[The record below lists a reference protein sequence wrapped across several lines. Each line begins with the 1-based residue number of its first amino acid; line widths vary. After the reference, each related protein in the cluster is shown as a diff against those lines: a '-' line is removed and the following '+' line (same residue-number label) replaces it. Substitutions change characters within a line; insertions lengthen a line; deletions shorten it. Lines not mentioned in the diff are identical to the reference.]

1 MGGEEDSWA
10 KLGDTISSYFGGDEE
25 KKTEDGDTKKSEK
38 GKKDKKKK
46 DKKKEKK
53 VEKKP
58 EPKVFKPIVETIK
71 ESLEFKLELVDFN
84 DLSEKQFEASREKLM
99 ALDARDEA
107 KAAQERAMNSLETE
121 VIDTK
126 DKMYQEIYEKSTT
139 DEEREKI
146 TSKFNEIGDWID
158 EEATF
163 ETPVETLQSKQKEI
177 TDLTAA
183 MHARVKQHNDRP
195 EALEAMNR
203 MINGSEYFLSKAKNS
218 SGIVDGYFTQE
229 EIDKL
234 ETKIN
239 EINEWRDQAVKDQE
253 AQPMYEMPKL
263 TTSLIA
269 EKALD
274 MDREVKYLY
283 NKVKIGKAK
292 AEKDK
297 AKAEKAAEKDKEK
310 KAKKKKKSKP

>member
-1 MGGEEDSWA
+1 MR
-10 KLGDTISSYFGGDEE
+10 
-25 KKTEDGDTKKSEK
+25 K
-38 GKKDKKKK
+38 GK
-46 DKKKEKK
+46 
-53 VEKKP
+53 
-58 EPKVFKPIVETIK
+58 
-71 ESLEFKLELVDFN
+71 
-84 DLSEKQFEASREKLM
+84 
-99 ALDARDEA
+99 
-107 KAAQERAMNSLETE
+107 
-121 VIDTK
+121 
-126 DKMYQEIYEKSTT
+126 
-139 DEEREKI
+139 KI
-146 TSKFNEIGDWID
+146 TSKCNEISDWID

-163 ETPVETLQSKQKEI
+163 ETPVETLESKQKEI

-183 MHARVKQHNDRP
+183 MHARVKQHSDRP

-203 MINGSEYFLSKAKNS
+203 MINSSEYFLSKAKNS

-234 ETKIN
+234 ESKIK

-297 AKAEKAAEKDKEK
+297 EKAEKAAEKDKEK
-310 KAKKKKKSKP
+310 KAKKKKKSKSKNAETEGSGEEAEQTEENPENTEETVETPEKGETEETKENETPETSEETPESQAEETETDETGSEKQEEVLEELFDEEPTEETTHTEEL